1 MPILIADGEPAARE
15 ALGELCRAV
24 GAEPELVPDAAA
36 ARAAAA
42 ERRFGCAV
50 VDKNLDGQSGL
61 LLVRE
66 LKVLQ
71 PDLEVIVATSF
82 GDAGSVGEAFQA
94 GAADYFLKPFDPA
107 MVRQRLQ
114 RVLERLRMLE
124 ENQQMQRMLIRADR
138 LASLGTLAASVAH
151 EINNPLAYLTSNLQY
166 LQRQLKELAASPA
179 VRQVLGDDDAVD
191 LLSALEDCAEG
202 SERIRLIVQELR
214 SFARADAD
222 QVEPVDLSHAVDH
235 ALKMTSLVLRD
246 RAQVRKE
253 YATAPRVNASE
264 PRLVQVFVNLIAN
277 AGQAFPELS
286 PRNEIRIAVQPRAD
300 GAVEAVVADNGPGLT
315 EEARANLFH
324 PFFTTKPLGVGTGL
338 GLSISRTIIRQ
349 IGGRLEVDSEPG
361 RGCAFRVVLPAAGGP
376 PLDGPDP
383 ARPGP

>member
-1 MPILIADGEPAARE
+1 
-15 ALGELCRAV
+15 
-24 GAEPELVPDAAA
+24 
-36 ARAAAA
+36 
-42 ERRFGCAV
+42 
-50 VDKNLDGQSGL
+50 
-61 LLVRE
+61 
-66 LKVLQ
+66 
-71 PDLEVIVATSF
+71 
-82 GDAGSVGEAFQA
+82 
-94 GAADYFLKPFDPA
+94 
-107 MVRQRLQ
+107 
-114 RVLERLRMLE
+114 
-124 ENQQMQRMLIRADR
+124 
-138 LASLGTLAASVAH
+138 
-151 EINNPLAYLTSNLQY
+151 
-166 LQRQLKELAASPA
+166 
-179 VRQVLGDDDAVD
+179 
-191 LLSALEDCAEG
+191 
-202 SERIRLIVQELR
+202 
-214 SFARADAD
+214 
-222 QVEPVDLSHAVDH
+222 VDLSHAVDH